1 VSRDVVLIRPVVG
14 VRPTIRNHNRP
25 GECPVR
31 SERIDETPVVVKPA
45 LRSPDSFHEH
55 RRRKSGDGAE
65 RTQHIVGPY
74 RRAVLSHDHHEYP
87 TPVGLIGR
95 RQHRRAILVFQ

>member
-1 VSRDVVLIRPVVG
+1 MLIRPVVG
-14 VRPTIRNHNRP
+14 VSPTLRSHNRP

-65 RTQHIVGPY
+65 RTQHIVGSY
-74 RRAVLSHDHHEYP
+74 RRAGLSHDRHQYP
-87 TPVGLIGR
+87 TPDKVIGF
-95 RQHRRAILVFQ
+95 RQHR